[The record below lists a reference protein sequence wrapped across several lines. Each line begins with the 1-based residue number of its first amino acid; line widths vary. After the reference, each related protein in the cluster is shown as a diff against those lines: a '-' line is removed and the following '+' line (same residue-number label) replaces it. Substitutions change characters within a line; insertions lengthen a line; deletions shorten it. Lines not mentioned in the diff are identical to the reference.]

1 MKSGKVLVLDGF
13 RIMEVHLKQVSQ
25 PAEAFLD
32 EGWGHACL
40 VKEHTSPDTEGMGG
54 VFFEVIG

>member
-1 MKSGKVLVLDGF
+1 
-13 RIMEVHLKQVSQ
+13 MEVYLKQVPQS
-25 PAEAFLD
+25 AEAFLD

-54 VFFEVIG
+54 VFFEVVV